1 MCESIIIIRDGYS
14 IIDAIITIL
23 LDELVPS
30 KKNRK
35 YLLNKELRYF
45 GMSQMK
51 HKRYDNIIVIE
62 YSNINFN

>member
-1 MCESIIIIRDGYS
+1 MRDGYN

-23 LDELVPS
+23 QDELVPS

-35 YLLNKELRYF
+35 NLLSKELRYF

>member
-1 MCESIIIIRDGYS
+1 MCESIIIMRDGYN

-23 LDELVPS
+23 QDELVPS

-35 YLLNKELRYF
+35 NLLSKELRYF

-51 HKRYDNIIVIE
+51 HKSYDNIIVIE